1 MHDYATLID
10 TTPVGLYHECVVVL
24 HGELAVPYTRNP
36 PQRGGIPPF
45 GKAQEPMS
53 QKIMLRAGSHAA
65 QACKPRQV
73 RKEATVSENLRVPWE
88 CLTRVIVRDKLR
100 RVGSKGGARSLI
112 FKTISGASRVG
123 AKSNGDIHRSAREN
137 PRMSRYLLGRTAR
150 SRW

>member
-100 RVGSKGGARSLI
+100 RVGSKGGARSLN
-112 FKTISGASRVG
+112 FKIISGNFFRG
-123 AKSNGDIHRSAREN
+123 RE
-137 PRMSRYLLGRTAR
+137 
-150 SRW
+150 